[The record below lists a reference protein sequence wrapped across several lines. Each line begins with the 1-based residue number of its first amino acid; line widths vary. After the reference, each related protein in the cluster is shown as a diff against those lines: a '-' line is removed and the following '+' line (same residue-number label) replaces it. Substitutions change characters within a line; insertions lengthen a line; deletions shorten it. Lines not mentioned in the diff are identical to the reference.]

1 VKILVAEDEP
11 VSAAVLEATL
21 KGLGHD
27 VTIAKNGADAWDA
40 WLIAQSRVIISDWQM
55 PELDGIDL
63 CQRIR
68 ARRGDRYT
76 YFILLTGRTGRES
89 FLTAMDGGV
98 DDFLTKPVDR
108 EELAA
113 RLQVASRILGLR
125 EEMHALQGLLPIC
138 MYCKR
143 IRDDAGQYSSLERY
157 VEQRSGAAFS
167 HGVCPE
173 CYTKHVEPQLEGGGA
188 G

>member
-1 VKILVAEDEP
+1 M
-11 VSAAVLEATL
+11 VLAATL
-21 KGLGHD
+21 KGLGHE
-27 VTIAKNGADAWDA
+27 VRLAANGTEAWDA

-55 PELDGIDL
+55 PELDGLDL
-63 CQRIR
+63 CRRIR
-68 ARRGDRYT
+68 ARRTERYT

-89 FLTAMDGGV
+89 FLAAMDAGV
-98 DDFLTKPVDR
+98 DDFLTKPVNH

-138 MYCKR
+138 AYCKR
-143 IRDDAGQYSSLERY
+143 IRDDAGRYSSLERY

-167 HGVCPE
+167 HGICPD
-173 CYTKHVEPQLEGGGA
+173 CYKKHVEPQLEG
-188 G
+188 